1 MEELVE
7 CEVSAFGNTYSKKK
21 VFLTGHTGF
30 KGSWL
35 GEWLNHLGA
44 EVTGFSKDIPT
55 SPSHF
60 ETIGLAKRLK
70 DLRGDI
76 RDLPALSKAMAE
88 SKPEIIFH
96 LAAQPLVRAS
106 YERPVETFAENVMG
120 TAHVLEAARHVPG
133 VRAVVV
139 ITTDKV
145 YENKEQDEGYR
156 ESDHLG
162 GHDPYSA
169 SKAAAEIVSSSYI
182 RSFYNGENG
191 IRACTA
197 RAGNVIG
204 GGDWAEDRL
213 VPDSIRAW
221 KDKQSVVLRN
231 PTYVRPWQHVL
242 EPLSGYL
249 LLGQRL
255 LNKPEGVH
263 GEAFNFGPAEEM
275 EQTAEALVKELEK
288 QWAGTSH
295 KVEAAKDAGQKK
307 EMRMLRLNCEK
318 AAQRL
323 RWQPYLDFFATA
335 SWTTEWYRDFL
346 ANPASAAELTKKQ
359 IQKYEGFLKG

>member
-1 MEELVE
+1 M
-7 CEVSAFGNTYSKKK
+7 SAFGNIYSKRKI
-21 VFLTGHTGF
+21 FLTGHTGF

-35 GEWLNHLGA
+35 GEWLHQLGA
-44 EVTGFSKDIPT
+44 EVTGFSKEIPT
-55 SPSHF
+55 EPSHF
-60 ETIGLAKRLK
+60 EAIGLAKRLR

-76 RDLPALSKAMAE
+76 RDLPAVVKAMSE
-88 SKPEIIFH
+88 TKPEIVFH

-106 YERPVETFAENVMG
+106 YEQPIETFAENVMG
-120 TAHVLEAARHVPG
+120 TAHVLEAARRTPS

-182 RSFYNGENG
+182 RSFFTVEGG

-204 GGDWAEDRL
+204 GGDWAADRL
-213 VPDSIRAW
+213 VPDCIRAW
-221 KDKQSVVLRN
+221 EKKQSVVLRN

-242 EPLSGYL
+242 EPLGGYL

-255 LNKPEGVH
+255 LENPAGVH
-263 GEAFNFGPAEEM
+263 GEAFNFGPNEEL
-275 EQTAEALVKELEK
+275 EQPAGVLVSALEK
-288 QWAGTSH
+288 QWSGASH
-295 KVEAAKDAGQKK
+295 KIEAAKDAGQKK

-318 AAQRL
+318 ATKVL
-323 RWQPYLDFFATA
+323 RWKPFLDFSTTA
-335 SWTTEWYRDFL
+335 AWTTEWYRDFL
-346 ANPASAAELTKKQ
+346 KDPASAAALTKKQ
-359 IQKYEGFLKG
+359 IQSYQNFLRG